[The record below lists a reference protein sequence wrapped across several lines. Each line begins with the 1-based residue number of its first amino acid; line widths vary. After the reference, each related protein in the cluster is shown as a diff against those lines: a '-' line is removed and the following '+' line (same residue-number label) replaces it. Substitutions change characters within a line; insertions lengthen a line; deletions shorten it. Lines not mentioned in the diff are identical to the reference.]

1 MNPALTPL
9 TSLMARKR
17 EQMNRLCELVRSNPH
32 STPEARALAEALEF
46 RAEQDQE
53 AA

>member
-1 MNPALTPL
+1 MNPAYIPL
-9 TSLMARKR
+9 TKLMARKR
-17 EQMNRLCELVRSNPH
+17 EQMNRLCELVRTNPH

-46 RAEQDQE
+46 HKQDKE